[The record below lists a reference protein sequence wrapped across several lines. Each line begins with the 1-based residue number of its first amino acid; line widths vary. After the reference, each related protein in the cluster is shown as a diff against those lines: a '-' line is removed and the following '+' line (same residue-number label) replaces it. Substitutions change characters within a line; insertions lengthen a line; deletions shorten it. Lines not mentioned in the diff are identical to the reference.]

1 MTRPPRPRGLSV
13 AQQALALSRHFPGS
27 RVHVRAGTLLWSGQ
41 LQPTELSRIYT
52 VEVALG
58 HDRIPRVRVLAPTLA
73 SRPGESLPHV
83 YGDGTLCLYTF
94 GEWQSSMVLA
104 GTIIPWATE
113 WLINYEIWLSTG
125 EWFGGGEWPPR
136 RDEAKAAAA

>member
-1 MTRPPRPRGLSV
+1 MTRPPRPRGLNV

-27 RVHVRAGTLLWSGQ
+27 RVNVRAGTLRWSGQ
-41 LQPTELSRIYT
+41 LQPTEISRVYT

-58 HDRIPRVRVLAPTLA
+58 HDRIPRVRVLAPPLTTRR
-73 SRPGESLPHV
+73 SESLPHV
-83 YGDGTLCLYTF
+83 YGDGTLCLYTP
-94 GEWQSSMVLA
+94 GEWRSSMFLA
-104 GTIIPWATE
+104 WTIIPWATE

-136 RDEAKAAAA
+136 RDDAKAAA